1 MSGREE
7 IDENNLRKLQIGPP
21 PRVVVV
27 QCMLNA
33 AHRTDG
39 WTVHSGNFE
48 PNYFHISKSYIEY
61 SNIHAAPRPRG
72 GRSLKMEQK
81 FIKFEQIKPAKF
93 WRFFF

>member
-39 WTVHSGNFE
+39 WTVHSGTFE
-48 PNYFHISKSYIEY
+48 PNSFQISKSGTE
-61 SNIHAAPRPRG
+61 SLPG
-72 GRSLKMEQK
+72 EKTQKGMRSLNM
-81 FIKFEQIKPAKF
+81 
-93 WRFFF
+93 

>member
-39 WTVHSGNFE
+39 WTVHSWTFE
-48 PNYFHISKSYIEY
+48 PNYFQSSKSYIEY
-61 SNIHAAPRPRG
+61 SNIHPTPQVKG
-72 GRSLKMEQK
+72 
-81 FIKFEQIKPAKF
+81 
-93 WRFFF
+93 

>member
-39 WTVHSGNFE
+39 WTVHSGTFE
-48 PNYFHISKSYIEY
+48 PNYFQISKSYIEH
-61 SNIHAAPRPRG
+61 SMQPLGPRVAG
-72 GRSLKMEQK
+72 VSKRSKN
-81 FIKFEQIKPAKF
+81 A
-93 WRFFF
+93 